1 MPLSSRR
8 IDIVGRGR
16 LGTALARALADA
28 GLQVGGPHGRGYDA
42 AGAEVVLLCVPDRE
56 ISAAAQA
63 ISPRTGLLVGHTS
76 GATTLDSLAPHEAFS
91 LHPLMTIPRSGA
103 DFTGATA
110 AVAGTTDV
118 ARRTATELAES
129 LAMVAVTIPEDE
141 RGTYHAAG
149 CVASNYLV
157 TVLDFA
163 DRLAAQVGI
172 DREQLAPIVRASVDN
187 WVRDGGAVALT
198 GPVLRGDEATVDR
211 HRAAIARHLPADNAL
226 HDALVA
232 ATRDLAA
239 RAHERED

>member
-1 MPLSSRR
+1 MPTTSRR
-8 IDIVGRGR
+8 IDVVGRGR
-16 LGTALARALADA
+16 LGTALVQAFADA
-28 GLQVGGPHGRGYDA
+28 GHDVRGPHGRGYDA
-42 AGAEVVLLCVPDRE
+42 ADAEVVVLCVPDRE
-56 ISAAAQA
+56 ISVAAQA
-63 ISPRTGLLVGHTS
+63 ISPRPGLLVGHTS
-76 GATTLDSLAPHEAFS
+76 GATTLNSLVPHEGFS
-91 LHPLMTIPRSGA
+91 LHPLMTIPRTGS

-110 AVAGTTDV
+110 AVAGATDL

-129 LAMVAVTIPEDE
+129 VAMVAVTIPEDE

-149 CVASNYLV
+149 CVASNYLM

-163 DRLAAQVGI
+163 DRLAAQVGV
-172 DREQLAPIVRASVDN
+172 DRDQLAPIVRASVEN

-211 HRAAIARHLPADNAL
+211 HRAAIARHLPADSAL